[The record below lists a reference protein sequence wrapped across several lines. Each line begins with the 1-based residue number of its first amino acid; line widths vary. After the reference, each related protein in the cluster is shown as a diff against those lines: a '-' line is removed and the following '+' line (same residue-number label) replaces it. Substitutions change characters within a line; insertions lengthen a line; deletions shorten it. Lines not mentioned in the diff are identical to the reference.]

1 MNYLESQAK
10 RDAEYAAAFPAWFE
24 SLPPEQR
31 EVLRAAGIDQPDF
44 KRTSRVSGADLLA
57 LERTP
62 AAQLTPAE
70 SAEKIE
76 AGATGCEVEAAD
88 SAKSTGIARTG
99 LTAESLRDG
108 ARWVLDV
115 PGLTFQNRAVAFF
128 YAVFG
133 IEVFPACSSL
143 PEIGRAHRIN
153 ARTLRRHREELK
165 ARGLWRQSSGEV
177 CPLNPGLFPSQK
189 PKRKAI

>member
-1 MNYLESQAK
+1 MSYADLQS
-10 RDAEYAAAFPAWFE
+10 RMDAVYAAAFPAWLE

-31 EVLRAAGIDQPDF
+31 EILRAAGIDQPDF

-62 AAQLTPAE
+62 AALLTPAE
-70 SAEKIE
+70 LAENIE
-76 AGATGCEVEAAD
+76 AGAMGGVLEAEE
-88 SAKSTGIARTG
+88 SAKSTGDPEAG
-99 LTAESLRDG
+99 LTAEGLRRG
-108 ARWVLDV
+108 VQWVLDV
-115 PGLTFQNRAVAFF
+115 PGVTCQNRAVAFF

-133 IEVFPACSSL
+133 LEVFPACGSL
-143 PEIGRAHRIN
+143 SEIGRAHGIN

-165 ARGLWRQSSGEV
+165 AYGLWRQSSAEV
-177 CPLNPGLFPSQK
+177 CPPVSVLSHSEK